1 MSSAQLALGCQ
12 NGAALLMVG
21 ALSLP
26 LLLFGGGGSCLKFF
40 LGHLVA
46 VRVISSFLEVEGGG

>member
-1 MSSAQLALGCQ
+1 MSWAQLGSGCPSE
-12 NGAALLMVG
+12 AALLLVG
-21 ALSLP
+21 ALSL
-26 LLLFGGGGSCLKFF
+26 LLFGGGGGSCLKFF